1 MGKLKPI
8 GSEKLQGF
16 DKIQRMIEI
25 STYNLNK
32 PSPINETTSNSY
44 SKRLVDGNIYHIVK
58 EKSGYVIKKG
68 LNENIAEYI
77 EPLKNR
83 KFYSS
88 YSQAFKRLNLI
99 VKELNENFGYKK
111 NISLFVE
118 SDDKKYYLELPEQ
131 DVTQQ
136 PTPAP
141 APAPAPVQTPDSTTT
156 TPTPDTETMAEP
168 EMPET
173 NMDVETDV
181 ETPTSEDEEVVTYKT
196 IQKSVGKLAQKTRQF
211 LSDEDNDLDTKQ
223 IKYIVNSILSALP
236 LENLDEEDKEQIMAK
251 FEGSE
256 ETDEENM
263 DYEETDSENTEMPTE
278 TPTQEIPQ
286 NSEMSSETEM
296 KEMYPRHGRRESF
309 EERQRRMFRKEEEY
323 NLSESKVDKVL
334 KKYFY
339 SENKK
344 INNVEN
350 LSESY
355 NQEKI
360 SKNLIKKFPLAKLLG
375 KNTKKQLVFEINNER
390 FFITPKG
397 NIL

>member
-1 MGKLKPI
+1 
-8 GSEKLQGF
+8 
-16 DKIQRMIEI
+16 MIEI

-375 KNTKKQLVFEINNER
+375 KNTRKQLVFEINNER

>member
-1 MGKLKPI
+1 
-8 GSEKLQGF
+8 
-16 DKIQRMIEI
+16 MIEI